1 MRLFQVRDRGGSV
14 RLGVREGGRALVQ
27 RVAHHGVGDVLS
39 LLEVVA
45 DRGVDAASWLASAE
59 RAGALASV
67 DWDALLRGDGDLRL
81 TVPLAPPE
89 VWGAGVTYRR
99 SADFRE
105 EGTGIYDRVYV
116 AERPELFFK
125 ASAWRCAGP
134 GEPIGRRRDSSF
146 TASEPELAL
155 VLSKAGAILGY
166 TLANDVSAWDIERD
180 NPLYLPQSKIYDGC
194 FSFGPE
200 IVTPDEIADPYAL
213 VLECRVT
220 RGAAEVFRGE
230 ASTAQ
235 LKRRYEEIVAF
246 LLRSNT
252 IRTGTVLSTGTG
264 IIQPLG
270 AGLEEGDVVTISC
283 DAVGR
288 LANPVALV

>member
-1 MRLFQVRDRGGSV
+1 MRPGCGT
-14 RLGVREGGRALVQ
+14 GPY
-27 RVAHHGVGDVLS
+27 
-39 LLEVVA
+39 
-45 DRGVDAASWLASAE
+45 
-59 RAGALASV
+59 GA
-67 DWDALLRGDGDLRL
+67 
-81 TVPLAPPE
+81 PE

-116 AERPELFFK
+116 AERPELFLK
-125 ASAWRCAGP
+125 ATSWRCAGP

-146 TASEPELAL
+146 TASEPEVAV
-155 VLSKAGAILGY
+155 VLSRTGAILGF

-194 FSFGPE
+194 FSFGPS
-200 IVTPDEIADPYAL
+200 IVTPDEIPDPYAL
-213 VLECRVT
+213 ALECRVT
-220 RGAAEVFRGE
+220 RGTTEVFRGE

-235 LKRRYEEIVAF
+235 LKRRYEEIVGF

-270 AGLEEGDVVTISC
+270 SGLEAGDIATISC
-283 DAVGR
+283 PELGV

>member
-1 MRLFQVRDRGGSV
+1 MRLFQVRDSGGSV
-14 RLGVREGGRALVQ
+14 RLGVRTGGRTLLQ
-27 RVAHHGVGDVLS
+27 RAPRDGIRDVLTFF
-39 LLEVVA
+39 EAVA
-45 DRGVDAASWLASAE
+45 ERGLDAAAWLASVE
-59 RAGALASV
+59 KAGLLVEA
-67 DWDALLRGDGDLRL
+67 DWDALARGAGELRL
-81 TVPLAPPE
+81 TVPLAAPE

-116 AERPELFFK
+116 AERPELFLK
-125 ASAWRCAGP
+125 ATSWRCAGP

-146 TASEPELAL
+146 TASEPEVAV
-155 VLSKAGAILGY
+155 VLSRTGAILGF

-194 FSFGPE
+194 FSFGPS
-200 IVTPDEIADPYAL
+200 IVTPDEVPDPYAL
-213 VLECRVT
+213 ALECRVT
-220 RGAAEVFRGE
+220 RGTTEVFRGE

-235 LKRRYEEIVAF
+235 LKRRYEEIVGF

-270 AGLEEGDVVTISC
+270 SGLEAGDVATISC
-283 DAVGR
+283 PELGV